1 MFNIIKKK
9 FTHTRTI
16 ALSFAVIIL
25 IGSVLLTL
33 PIASRNRTVT
43 PFINSLFTAVSST
56 CVTGLSVYDTYSH
69 WSLFGQLVILC
80 MIQIGGLGFMTI
92 IVMLSLLRKKGTS
105 LHERRLLMQS
115 AGSIEMY
122 GINKHLKSIFTGTF
136 LFEFVGAVLLSF
148 RFCGQ
153 MGIKKGIWYAV
164 FHSISAFC
172 NAGFDLMGQF
182 GETSFTDYSDDWL
195 VNLTLIFLITMGGLG
210 FLVWNDL
217 LKNKF
222 HFRNYSLH
230 TKIVITTSFVLLF
243 GGTVVFFFTEK
254 NHAFAGMSIPNQIL
268 CSFFQSATTR
278 TAGFFTVQQA
288 DLSNSGS
295 IISSVLMFIGGSSGS
310 TAGGIKT
317 TTFAVFIIS
326 NFCFAR
332 NNDNIVAF
340 KKRFDTSA
348 VKQAGSIVCV
358 YISAV
363 IVSSFIICAI
373 EPFGIREIFY
383 ETISAIATVG
393 LSMNMTPSL
402 SIVSKIIIALLM
414 YTGRI
419 GGMSMVMVLA
429 EKKDRS
435 PLERPVGKILI
446 G

>member
-1 MFNIIKKK
+1 MFKNIKKK
-9 FTHTRTI
+9 FTYTRII
-16 ALSFAVIIL
+16 ALSFAVVIL

-33 PIASRNRTVT
+33 PISSRDGSVT

-69 WSLFGQLVILC
+69 WSLFGQIVILC

-92 IVMLSLLRKKGTS
+92 IVMLSLIRKKGTS

-115 AGSIEMY
+115 AGSIEMD
-122 GINKHLKSIFTGTF
+122 GINKLLRNIFAGTF
-136 LFEFVGAVLLSF
+136 IFEFIGAVLLSI

-153 MGIKKGIWYAV
+153 MDFGKGIWYAV

-182 GETSFTDYSDDWL
+182 GDTSFSAYSDDWL

-210 FLVWNDL
+210 FLVWSDL
-217 LKNKF
+217 LQNKF
-222 HFRNYSLH
+222 HFKNYSLH
-230 TKIVITTSFVLLF
+230 TKIVLVTSAILLF
-243 GGTVVFFFTEK
+243 GGTVLFFLTER
-254 NHAFAGMSIPNQIL
+254 NHAFSDMDTPHQIL

-278 TAGFFTVQQA
+278 TAGFLTVEQSE
-288 DLSNSGS
+288 LSNSGS
-295 IISSVLMFIGGSSGS
+295 ILSAILMLVGGSSGS

-317 TTFAVFIIS
+317 TTFAVFLIS

-332 NNDNIVAF
+332 NNDNIVVF
-340 KKRFDTSA
+340 KKRLDTSA

-358 YISAV
+358 YITAV
-363 IVSSFIICAI
+363 MISSFIICIA
-373 EPFGIREIFY
+373 EPFGMREVFY

-393 LSMNMTPSL
+393 LSMNLTSSL
-402 SIVSKIIIALLM
+402 GTLSKIIIILLM

>member
-9 FTHTRTI
+9 FTYTRII
-16 ALSFAVIIL
+16 ALSFAVVIL
-25 IGSVLLTL
+25 IGSILLTL
-33 PIASRNRTVT
+33 PISSRDGSVT

-69 WSLFGQLVILC
+69 WSLFGQIVILC

-92 IVMLSLLRKKGTS
+92 IVMLSLIRKKGTS

-115 AGSIEMY
+115 AGSIEMD
-122 GINKHLKSIFTGTF
+122 GINKLLKNIFLGTF
-136 LFEFVGAVLLSF
+136 IFEFIGAVLLSI

-153 MGIKKGIWYAV
+153 MGFGKGIWYAV

-182 GETSFTDYSDDWL
+182 GDTSFFAYSDDWL

-210 FLVWNDL
+210 FLVWSDL

-230 TKIVITTSFVLLF
+230 TKIVLTTSAILLF
-243 GGTVVFFFTEK
+243 GGTIVFFFTER
-254 NHAFAGMSIPNQIL
+254 NHAFAGMNVSHQIL

-278 TAGFFTVQQA
+278 TAGFLTVDQSE
-288 DLSNSGS
+288 LSNSGS
-295 IISSVLMFIGGSSGS
+295 IVSALLMLVGGSSGS

-317 TTFAVFIIS
+317 TTFAVFLIS
-326 NFCFAR
+326 NFSFAR
-332 NNDNIVAF
+332 NNDNIVIF
-340 KKRFDTSA
+340 KKRLDTSA

-358 YISAV
+358 YICLVFVSA
-363 IVSSFIICAI
+363 FIICIA
-373 EPFGIREIFY
+373 EPLGMREVFY

-393 LSMNMTPSL
+393 LSMSVTPTL
-402 SIVSKIIIALLM
+402 GTLSKIIIAVLM

>member
-9 FTHTRTI
+9 FTYTRII
-16 ALSFAVIIL
+16 ALSFAVVIL

-33 PIASRNRTVT
+33 PVSSRDGSVT
-43 PFINSLFTAVSST
+43 PFIDSLFTAVSST

-69 WSLFGQLVILC
+69 WSLFGQIVILC

-92 IVMLSLLRKKGTS
+92 IVMLSLIRKKGTS

-115 AGSIEMY
+115 AGSIELD
-122 GINKHLKSIFTGTF
+122 GVNKLLKNIFAGTF
-136 LFEFVGAVLLSF
+136 IFEFIGAVLLSI

-153 MGIKKGIWYAV
+153 MNFGQGIWYAV

-182 GETSFTDYSDDWL
+182 GNTSFSAYSDDWL

-230 TKIVITTSFVLLF
+230 TKIVLSTSAILLI
-243 GGTVVFFFTEK
+243 GGTVIFFFTER
-254 NHAFAGMSIPNQIL
+254 NHAFSNMSTPHQIL

-278 TAGFFTVQQA
+278 TAGFLTVDQSE
-288 DLSNSGS
+288 LSNSGS
-295 IISSVLMFIGGSSGS
+295 IVSALLMFVGGSSGS

-317 TTFAVFIIS
+317 TTFAVFLIS

-332 NNDNIVAF
+332 NNDNIVVF
-340 KKRFDTSA
+340 KKRLDTSA

-358 YISAV
+358 YISLV
-363 IVSSFIICAI
+363 LVSSFIVCIA
-373 EPFGIREIFY
+373 EPLGIREVFY

-393 LSMNMTPSL
+393 LSMNITPTL
-402 SIVSKIIIALLM
+402 GTLSKIIIAMLM

>member
-9 FTHTRTI
+9 FTYTRII
-16 ALSFAVIIL
+16 ALSFAIVIL

-33 PIASRNRTVT
+33 PISSRDGSVT

-69 WSLFGQLVILC
+69 WSLFGQIVILC

-92 IVMLSLLRKKGTS
+92 IVMLSLIRKKGTS
-105 LHERRLLMQS
+105 LHERRLLMHS
-115 AGSIEMY
+115 AGSIELD
-122 GINKHLKSIFTGTF
+122 GINKLLKNIFAGTF
-136 LFEFVGAVLLSF
+136 IFEFIGAVLLSI

-153 MGIKKGIWYAV
+153 MDFGQGIWYAV

-182 GETSFTDYSDDWL
+182 GDTSFSAYSDDWL

-230 TKIVITTSFVLLF
+230 TKIVLSTSAILLI
-243 GGTVVFFFTEK
+243 GGTVIFFFTER
-254 NHAFAGMSIPNQIL
+254 NHAFADMNVPHQIL

-278 TAGFFTVQQA
+278 TAGFLTVDQSE
-288 DLSNSGS
+288 LSNAGS
-295 IISSVLMFIGGSSGS
+295 IVSALLMFVGGSSGS

-317 TTFAVFIIS
+317 TTFAVFLIS

-332 NNDNIVAF
+332 NNDNIVVF
-340 KKRFDTSA
+340 KKRLDTSA

-358 YISAV
+358 YLSLLLVSA
-363 IVSSFIICAI
+363 FIICIA
-373 EPFGIREIFY
+373 EPIGIREIFY

-393 LSMNMTPSL
+393 LSMNITPTL
-402 SIVSKIIIALLM
+402 GTLSKIIIAMLM

>member
-9 FTHTRTI
+9 FTHTRII

-115 AGSIEMY
+115 AGSIEMD
-122 GINKHLKSIFTGTF
+122 GINKLLKSIFAGTV

-222 HFRNYSLH
+222 HFKNYSLH
-230 TKIVITTSFVLLF
+230 TKIVITTSFILLF

-295 IISSVLMFIGGSSGS
+295 IISSVLMLIGGSSGS

-340 KKRFDTSA
+340 KKRLDTSA

-373 EPFGIREIFY
+373 EPFGMREIFY

-393 LSMNMTPSL
+393 LSMNMTPSM